1 MDAEIKISEFKFDK
15 PYYPQSEII
24 ALFSISESTLKRYI
38 AECKSA
44 DELGLFRID
53 GVRQNMFEPRSFL
66 NWLIENKINGPV
78 QYDYQVKEVDSLKTN
93 ITKLKRGTN

>member
-1 MDAEIKISEFKFDK
+1 
-15 PYYPQSEII
+15 
-24 ALFSISESTLKRYI
+24 
-38 AECKSA
+38 
-44 DELGLFRID
+44 
-53 GVRQNMFEPRSFL
+53 MFEPRSFL